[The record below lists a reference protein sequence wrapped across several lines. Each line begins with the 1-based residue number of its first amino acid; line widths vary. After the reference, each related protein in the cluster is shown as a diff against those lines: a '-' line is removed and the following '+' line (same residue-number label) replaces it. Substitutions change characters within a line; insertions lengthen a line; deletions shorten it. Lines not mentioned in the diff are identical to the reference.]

1 MRISLFA
8 FLISSA
14 FASELTS
21 PPPDLYRGWLR
32 MYDLDFA
39 AAHSSFAQWKQA
51 HPSDALGPASDAAA
65 YLFSELARLGV
76 LEAELFTDET
86 RFENRGRLH
95 PDPEVRKSLERE
107 IQEADRLADQSL
119 KSSPG
124 DGIALF
130 AKTLT
135 LGLRADFAALIDK
148 QDLAALK
155 FTKQGRIYADRLLAI
170 EPNAYDAYL
179 GAGIENYLLS
189 LKSAPVRWILR
200 ITGSAADR
208 EKGIEELTVTARR
221 GKYLE
226 PFAKLL
232 LAVAALRDKNPSWA
246 RELLDELHRRF
257 PDNPLYLRELNRL
270 NAN

>member
-1 MRISLFA
+1 MRICLPA
-8 FLISSA
+8 LLICSA
-14 FASELTS
+14 LANELTS
-21 PPPDLYRGWLR
+21 PPEDLYRGWLR

-39 AAHSSFAQWKQA
+39 AAHASFARWKQA
-51 HPSDALGPASDAAA
+51 HPRDALGPASDAAA
-65 YLFSELARLGV
+65 YLFSELARLGA
-76 LEAELFTDET
+76 LEAELFTDDA
-86 RFENRGRLH
+86 RFENRGKLH
-95 PDPEVRKSLERE
+95 PDPEVRRSFERE
-107 IQEADRLADQSL
+107 IQDADSLADQSL

-155 FTKQGRIYADRLLAI
+155 YTRQGRMYADKLLSI
-170 EPNAYDAYL
+170 EPNAYHAYL
-179 GAGIENYLLS
+179 GAGIENYLVS

-208 EKGIEELTVTARR
+208 QRGIEQLRLTAQR

-232 LAVAALRDKNPSWA
+232 LAVAALREKNPGWA
-246 RELLDELHRRF
+246 RQLLEELHRRF
-257 PDNPLYLRELNRL
+257 PENPLYVRELNRL
-270 NAN
+270 KAN